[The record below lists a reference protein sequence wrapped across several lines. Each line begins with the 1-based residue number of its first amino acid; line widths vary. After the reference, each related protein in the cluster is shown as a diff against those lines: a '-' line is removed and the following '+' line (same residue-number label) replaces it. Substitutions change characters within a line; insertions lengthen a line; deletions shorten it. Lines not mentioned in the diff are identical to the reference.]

1 MDAGEK
7 GAGPKLAEDVMKFKQ
22 ARVNGGSN
30 FRRLS
35 LQFWLRRPSR
45 NSRERL
51 PFLYLGKRLPQ
62 FWALRRDCKNRR
74 SGGWVAP
81 GFGPDSAGGMDGWMD
96 GWMGSS
102 RLGQGAARVGGG
114 AFGEDSERGRL
125 SDAMLLKKGR
135 LSGGACFGV
144 NSVWMMLKCPKSR
157 PPPAHMLI

>member
-45 NSRERL
+45 NSRERR

-74 SGGWVAP
+74 SGGCVAP

-96 GWMGSS
+96 GWD
-102 RLGQGAARVGGG
+102 RVVLGKEQLEWEEEPLEKILNGG
-114 AFGEDSERGRL
+114 ASPMR
-125 SDAMLLKKGR
+125 
-135 LSGGACFGV
+135 C
-144 NSVWMMLKCPKSR
+144 C
-157 PPPAHMLI
+157 

>member
-45 NSRERL
+45 NSRERR

-96 GWMGSS
+96 GWD
-102 RLGQGAARVGGG
+102 RVVLGKEQLEWEEEPLEKILNGG
-114 AFGEDSERGRL
+114 ASPMR
-125 SDAMLLKKGR
+125 
-135 LSGGACFGV
+135 C
-144 NSVWMMLKCPKSR
+144 C
-157 PPPAHMLI
+157 

>member
-45 NSRERL
+45 NSRERR

-62 FWALRRDCKNRR
+62 FWALRRDCKI
-74 SGGWVAP
+74 VA
-81 GFGPDSAGGMDGWMD
+81 
-96 GWMGSS
+96 
-102 RLGQGAARVGGG
+102 LVGG
-114 AFGEDSERGRL
+114 
-125 SDAMLLKKGR
+125 
-135 LSGGACFGV
+135 
-144 NSVWMMLKCPKSR
+144 
-157 PPPAHMLI
+157 

>member
-22 ARVNGGSN
+22 AWVNGGSN

-96 GWMGSS
+96 GWD
-102 RLGQGAARVGGG
+102 RVVLGKEQLEWEEEPLEKILNGG
-114 AFGEDSERGRL
+114 ASPMR
-125 SDAMLLKKGR
+125 
-135 LSGGACFGV
+135 C
-144 NSVWMMLKCPKSR
+144 C
-157 PPPAHMLI
+157 